1 MKVFIKGLNS
11 CTMRNQKLQQYLNF
25 LVTNGHEVVDT
36 PEKSDVIVLWTCAYR
51 GDVRDNSISEIQRYE
66 KQFEGEVII
75 AGCLPDIAPKLLSE
89 KSSSRVINWR
99 DDEDKMEEFFGANN
113 VKLNQASNI
122 LVEKQFCEDTEKYRK
137 ENPDKDATFH
147 DQFIKLLI
155 SEGCNFD
162 CTYCSERL
170 MFPPYRSF
178 QEEELVQAC
187 RSMVEKTGKHDVIL
201 MADSLGDYGKD
212 IGTNLPS
219 LIRKLKTIHQN
230 LRVALNNYNPASFIE
245 YFDDMVDFLKN
256 GDIRHLN
263 LPVQSASPLILK
275 LMDRSYTREDIDR
288 IFNLLN
294 NIGFKEFDTHIII
307 GFPGET
313 ADDFEKTITFL
324 LHHKPKHVL
333 TSRYMEAPE
342 MPSAVL
348 PNKVDLETMINR
360 SREAFKRLT
369 AAGII
374 CNTDDSDLAKD
385 RLQRIN
391 LYK

>member
-1 MKVFIKGLNS
+1 M
-11 CTMRNQKLQQYLNF
+11 
-25 LVTNGHEVVDT
+25 
-36 PEKSDVIVLWTCAYR
+36 
-51 GDVRDNSISEIQRYE
+51 
-66 KQFEGEVII
+66 I

-178 QEEELVQAC
+178 QEEKLVQAC
-187 RSMVEKTGKHDVIL
+187 RSMIEKTGKHEVIL

-219 LIRKLKTIHQN
+219 LIRKLKTIHPD
-230 LRVALNNYNPASFIE
+230 LKVALNNLNPASFIE
-245 YFDDMVDFLKN
+245 YFDQIVDFLKN

-263 LPVQSASPLILK
+263 LPIQSASPLILK
-275 LMDRSYTREDIDR
+275 LMDRSYTREDINR

-313 ADDFEKTITFL
+313 ADDFEETITFL
-324 LHHKPKHVL
+324 LHYKPKHVL

-348 PNKVDLETMINR
+348 PNKVDLKTMINR
-360 SREAFKRLT
+360 SQEAFKRLT
-369 AAGII
+369 GAGII

-385 RLQRIN
+385 RLKRIN